1 MSGRSISTSLFLSA
15 WVLHSLIVLLV
26 YPLQAPMPVEYET
39 IATNLLEGRG
49 FVFPLMGQTYRSF
62 CNPVYPWLCAG
73 VYALFGHAPLYMLLV
88 HALLMALLC
97 TVVFHIGKRFN
108 TLTGVVAAVLT
119 MAHPG
124 LSYYTA
130 LWLHSLSLDAL
141 LFGLVI
147 LGVIRLKESPSWF
160 RAVSLGLVTAV
171 QFHERV
177 VIGIFIL
184 PALIWAYGPH
194 WQGNR
199 RRAVSGGATVVC
211 TVCLLA
217 APWTIRN
224 LLIHREFVL
233 VMTTTGELLWRGNN
247 PHATGV
253 AFAQDGRP
261 MFLAADPAFQR
272 KILSLDELG
281 QKHAF
286 ERAAIDYIRANPWRF
301 LSNTLNKL
309 KIFWWFSPLTGLLYP
324 SRFLK
329 WYVGYYA
336 AMLVLALAGVWRTV
350 RSNVRVDIL
359 VLIGMLCALL
369 SLGQSVFYVQAK
381 HRWAIEPFVL
391 LFASVA
397 MVSVRD
403 ACCRLVAWRRL
414 PSASKPV

>member
-1 MSGRSISTSLFLSA
+1 MSDRSLALRIFLAA
-15 WVLHSLIVLLV
+15 WLLHSLLVLII
-26 YPLQAPMPVEYET
+26 YPIKAPTAVEYEV
-39 IATNLLEGRG
+39 IAANLLEGRG
-49 FVFPLMGQTYRSF
+49 FVFPLMGQMYRSF

-73 VYALFGHAPLYMLLV
+73 IYKVFGHDPLYMLLV

-97 TVVFHIGKRFN
+97 TVVFHIGRRFN
-108 TLTGVVAAVLT
+108 TWTGVVAAVLT
-119 MAHPG
+119 MAHPA

-141 LFGLVI
+141 LFGLVV
-147 LGVIRLKESPSWF
+147 LCVIRLKESPSWP
-160 RAVSLGLVTAV
+160 RAVTLGLVTAV

-177 VIGIFIL
+177 MIAVFIL
-184 PALIWAYGPH
+184 PALVWAYWPQ
-194 WQGNR
+194 WQGNW
-199 RRAVSGGATVVC
+199 RRAVRGCATVVF

-224 LLIHREFVL
+224 LLIHGELVL

-253 AFAQDGRP
+253 AYAQDGQP

-272 KILSLDELG
+272 EILSLDELG

-286 ERAAIDYIRANPWRF
+286 ERAAIEYIRADPWRF
-301 LSNTLNKL
+301 LRNTLNKL

-324 SRFLK
+324 SILLK
-329 WYVGYYA
+329 WYAGYYVA
-336 AMLVLALAGVWRTV
+336 VVLLGLAGVWRTV

-359 VLIGMLCALL
+359 ALIGMLCVLL

-381 HRWAIEPFVL
+381 HRWAIEPFLL

-397 MVSVRD
+397 IVGAWQPVSQRQAKAAV
-403 ACCRLVAWRRL
+403 
-414 PSASKPV
+414 S